1 MYLKG
6 GHIQFSTQPK
16 KGETITNNLIR
27 EGKTIITFCFL
38 NEGIE
43 LYHSQRKL
51 RKMHLYLLKGISCEE
66 TKLKLQ

>member
-16 KGETITNNLIR
+16 KGETITNNLIHG
-27 EGKTIITFCFL
+27 GKTIITFCFL
-38 NEGIE
+38 NEGKE

-51 RKMHLYLLKGISCEE
+51 RKICICTCSTELVARK
-66 TKLKLQ
+66 QN